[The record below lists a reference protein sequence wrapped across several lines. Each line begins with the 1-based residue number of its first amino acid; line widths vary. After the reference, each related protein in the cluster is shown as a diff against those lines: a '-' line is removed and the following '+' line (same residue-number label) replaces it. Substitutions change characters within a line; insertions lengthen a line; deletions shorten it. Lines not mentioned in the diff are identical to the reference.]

1 MKIKELKDFIF
12 PKENSYC
19 SMEYQKKKGSLLFA
33 TKLKEKYLI
42 FLFEGKNTKL
52 VKQLKIITYQ
62 KDIVYIKSV
71 IIEHLKNLH
80 KLSNVIRQAEKFFTS
95 ERC

>member
-19 SMEYQKKKGSLLFA
+19 SMEYQKKKDSLLFA

-42 FLFEGKNTKL
+42 L
-52 VKQLKIITYQ
+52 VM
-62 KDIVYIKSV
+62 
-71 IIEHLKNLH
+71 LKNV
-80 KLSNVIRQAEKFFTS
+80 KISI
-95 ERC
+95 